1 MVDAMDF
8 RLLESSQRVK
18 MEQKEIANKAAS
30 LKDQVNYQESSVV
43 SKTLIDKTAGT
54 LTLFAFAKGQGLSE
68 HTAPYDAF
76 VYIIDGEAV
85 ITIDGKPQVVK
96 PGESLIMPAKHPHA
110 LKANKP
116 FKMMLVMI
124 KA

>member
-1 MVDAMDF
+1 
-8 RLLESSQRVK
+8 
-18 MEQKEIANKAAS
+18 MEQKDIANKAAN

-76 VYIIDGEAV
+76 VYIIDGEAE
-85 ITIDGKPQVVK
+85 ITIDGKPQTVK
-96 PGESLIMPAKHPHA
+96 TGESLIMPANHPHA
-110 LKANKP
+110 LRANKH
-116 FKMMLVMI
+116 FKMMLIMI

>member
-30 LKDQVNYQESSVV
+30 LKDHVNYQESSVV
-43 SKTLIDKTAGT
+43 SKTLIDETAGT

-76 VYIIDGEAV
+76 VHIIDGEAV

-96 PGESLIMPAKHPHA
+96 PGESLIMPANHPHA